1 MWVGLGFHD
10 RNDAFDLQCCLQD
23 FARRREEKRNPKANL
38 TENVPTMDFSLKE
51 GEQIS
56 FNIQNGP
63 GSGQFDNNKF
73 NNKGF
78 SGGGFESFKIA
89 PPPGSG
95 SNQNTGSLNQN
106 TNFSQS
112 KPKVD
117 FFGEGFG
124 ASNTNSNFN
133 IENNAQQSQGDIDFF
148 GQGSSN
154 RQQQPQRKAID
165 KNSLDLFETDQNNQ
179 PQNFNNFGGFGNTQP
194 QTNNNKANQ
203 DLI

>member
-1 MWVGLGFHD
+1 LIYRIFW
-10 RNDAFDLQCCLQD
+10 
-23 FARRREEKRNPKANL
+23 RRFRVRFIVSKINR
-38 TENVPTMDFSLKE
+38 
-51 GEQIS
+51 
-56 FNIQNGP
+56 
-63 GSGQFDNNKF
+63 
-73 NNKGF
+73 
-78 SGGGFESFKIA
+78 SFKIA

-165 KNSLDLFETDQNNQ
+165 KNSLDLFETGQNNQ